1 AVPRAH
7 GGARVPRAGA
17 RRAGRRGRARRPA
30 RRPPSARPQA
40 HVGAQRV
47 GPRGADRLACRAAL
61 PGERR
66 VAARGAPRHRAHAPD
81 PGAPGLDRAADRRRS
96 GVRARRR
103 RRAARRARPGAAR
116 AARAPA
122 RLRPSAQRR
131 AHALRGR
138 AAGRSRGRA
147 RGARGA
153 RGRRGE
159 AMSGA
164 GGWLTHP
171 LLAAQ
176 GVAHGFGTRAAT
188 PPAALVR
195 PRQVHGAR
203 VVVLTEAG
211 ALPEAL
217 GEADAVVSERASLP
231 IGVVTADCLPIL
243 VATPAGRVAAVHA
256 GWRGLAAGVI
266 ARALEALGG
275 LAPE

>member
-1 AVPRAH
+1 
-7 GGARVPRAGA
+7 
-17 RRAGRRGRARRPA
+17 
-30 RRPPSARPQA
+30 
-40 HVGAQRV
+40 
-47 GPRGADRLACRAAL
+47 
-61 PGERR
+61 
-66 VAARGAPRHRAHAPD
+66 
-81 PGAPGLDRAADRRRS
+81 
-96 GVRARRR
+96 
-103 RRAARRARPGAAR
+103 
-116 AARAPA
+116 
-122 RLRPSAQRR
+122 
-131 AHALRGR
+131 
-138 AAGRSRGRA
+138 
-147 RGARGA
+147 
-153 RGRRGE
+153 
-159 AMSGA
+159 MSGA

-275 LAPE
+275 LAPEGVSGAAAVIGPRVGPGCYEVDAPVVDALARRFGSALDAALAPDRPGHWRLDLAALARVDLVRGGVAEARIAALERACTACDAERFHSYRRDGPGSGRLFHWIAARGNGAPERT